1 MNEPKLSVIIPLE
14 GALDNVKSCL
24 ECLTAQAFSD
34 FETIFVSS
42 DPMLNSEN
50 QIDSR
55 RIKFLRGERKSARQ
69 TGLKNATGKYVYFM
83 NADELI
89 FENAFELLIKAAESS
104 DADIVH
110 STAYVER
117 EGENVKVVSEKA
129 ANAGV
134 VGDKNAFAAFR
145 LMPSLNLYRRD
156 FLERSRLEVQT
167 DESFSYA
174 AFFLAAKVFCI
185 AEYFLVRTRK
195 NRLRQVDDEPKDAL
209 VERLYH
215 DEFRDGFLV
224 TQQRKKLWNVQLHLI
239 EEFAR
244 ICKKYGLKWFAYAGT
259 LLGAARHGG
268 FVPWDDD
275 VDLAMMRPDF
285 EKLKTVIA
293 KELKPEYSLD
303 FWYDYAIEGERNP
316 NRLPIV
322 SKEVFESN
330 AWWPST
336 ASYFK
341 IRDNRTSMIEWADR
355 PHFQQGMCI
364 DIFPLDPGPP
374 FSEPKH
380 AKQFQFVTNLMLA
393 TSAPSELDWN
403 VLSPKDRKYFKTLL
417 KKPFRDRAREYEKFL
432 ADHWFES
439 EYIAHINSIFAY
451 RRPYEWR
458 REWWDELIELPFEK
472 ITLPAP
478 SGYDGVL
485 TAHYG
490 DWREMII
497 THAHSKNYSADISCK
512 EFFQQIAPEVLE
524 HDLH

>member
-1 MNEPKLSVIIPLE
+1 MDAPKLSVILPLMH
-14 GALDNVKSCL
+14 ATMQLKSCL
-24 ECLTAQAFSD
+24 DCLMAQTFSD
-34 FETIFVSS
+34 FEVIFVSN
-42 DPMLNSEN
+42 DPEVKAVE
-50 QIDSR
+50 QISALR
-55 RIKFLRGERKSARQ
+55 VRFVHSAETSARSVGLTQARGEF
-69 TGLKNATGKYVYFM
+69 VYFM
-83 NADELI
+83 DADELI
-89 FENAFELLIKAAESS
+89 FENAFELLINAAVNS
-104 DADIVH
+104 DAEIIH

-117 EGENVKVVSEKA
+117 DGENVKVISERTPI
-129 ANAGV
+129 
-134 VGDKNAFAAFR
+134 VGNVDDKSAFADFC
-145 LMPSLNLYRRD
+145 LMSSMNLYRRD
-156 FLERSRLEVQT
+156 FLERNRFDMQS
-167 DESFSYA
+167 DETFAYA
-174 AFFLAAKVFCI
+174 AFYLAAKVVCI
-185 AEYFLVRTRK
+185 AEYFFVK
-195 NRLRQVDDEPKDAL
+195 SRQVRASQIDDEPADAL

-224 TQQRKKLWNVQLHLI
+224 TKQRKKLWNVQLHLI

-244 ICKKYGLKWFAYAGT
+244 ICRKHDLKWFAYAGT

-285 EKLKTVIA
+285 EKLKRVIA

-303 FWYDYAIEGERNP
+303 FWYDYAVEGERNP

-322 SKEVFESN
+322 SKEVFDSN

-355 PHFQQGMCI
+355 PNFQQGICI

-374 FSEPKH
+374 FSDQKH
-380 AKQFQFVTNLMLA
+380 ADRFQFVMNLMLA
-393 TSAPSELDWN
+393 VSAPSALN
-403 VLSPKDRKYFKTLL
+403 LNNLPPKDRKYFKTLL
-417 KKPFRDRAREYEKFL
+417 KKTFRERAREYEKFL
-432 ADHWFES
+432 SEHWCES

-451 RRPYEWR
+451 RRPYDWR

-478 SGYDGVL
+478 RGFDGVL

-490 DWREMII
+490 NWRELII
-497 THAHSKNYSADISCK
+497 THAHSKNYSADIPYK
-512 EFFQQIAPEVLE
+512 EFFKNIAPEVLAN
-524 HDLH
+524 DLH